1 MTAQEIHGFVV
12 ATGRLSATVFV
23 FALLAAGGGS
33 RRALAFWWA
42 FLCAH
47 TVHFAVVAWF
57 AVANGGRGLFP
68 GGRSLE
74 EAGGWPILLASA
86 AVFYGLA
93 LTALAARRA
102 DAAAGRW
109 LRIAGT
115 TATTCIGLM
124 FLATYVPLVATS
136 TYFILPVMAIGG
148 ALSFYLVRGVVRHAE
163 RSS

>member
-1 MTAQEIHGFVV
+1 MTAQEVHGFVV
-12 ATGRLSATVFV
+12 GTGRLSATVFV
-23 FALLAAGGGS
+23 FALLVAGGS
-33 RRALAFWWA
+33 RRALALWWT
-42 FLCAH
+42 FLGAH

-74 EAGGWPILLASA
+74 EAGGWPTVLASA
-86 AVFYGLA
+86 ALFYSLA

-102 DAAAGRW
+102 GVASSRW
-109 LRIAGT
+109 LRIAGS

-136 TYFILPVMAIGG
+136 TFFILPAAAITG
-148 ALSFYLVRGVVRHAE
+148 AMSFHLMRSRWRNPEGLS
-163 RSS
+163 